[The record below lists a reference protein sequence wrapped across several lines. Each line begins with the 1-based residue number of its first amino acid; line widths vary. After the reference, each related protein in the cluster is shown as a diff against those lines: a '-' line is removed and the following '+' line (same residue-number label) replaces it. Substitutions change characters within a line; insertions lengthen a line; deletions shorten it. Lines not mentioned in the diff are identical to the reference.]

1 MKLAERA
8 VMVLLALAAVAA
20 AMFVIAYALEWSTQI
35 LGIAL
40 GVALVLIA
48 AALIVAGKRVT
59 TQGDVVDER
68 PRLGDRGEER
78 QLELEV
84 ERGGKGVSRRGVLLG
99 GAAATG
105 TALGAA
111 LVVPIASLGPKP
123 GDAIGASPWRR
134 GTKVIDENGVHLTPD
149 DIKVGG
155 FITGYPEGSDPRELG
170 SVIVLVR
177 LRPEE
182 LDLPAD
188 RSDWDVDGVLAF
200 SKICTHAGC
209 TINLF
214 RYPLYEPTSPGPAL
228 VCPCHYSTF
237 DVTTGGNRIFGPA
250 GRSLPQLPLEKDGEG
265 RLVAAGDMSG
275 PIGPSW
281 WGVRKRDS

>member
-1 MKLAERA
+1 MRRAEGI
-8 VMVLLALAAVAA
+8 VLVLLAVAA
-20 AMFVIAYALEWSTQI
+20 APAVMFVVAYALEWSTQI
-35 LGIAL
+35 LGLAL
-40 GVALVLIA
+40 GTAFVLVA
-48 AALIVAGKRVT
+48 AALIIAGKLVAP
-59 TQGDVVDER
+59 GEEMAEER
-68 PRLGDRGEER
+68 PRLGEESEQR
-78 QLELEV
+78 QLELEIQ
-84 ERGGKGVSRRGVLLG
+84 RGGEGVSRRGVLLG

-111 LVVPIASLGPKP
+111 LVLPVASLGPAP
-123 GDAIGASPWRR
+123 GDEIGASPWRR
-134 GTKVIDENGVHLTPD
+134 GTSVVDGEGAHLTPE
-149 DIKVGG
+149 DIKLGSFVTG
-155 FITGYPEGSDPRELG
+155 FPEGSDPRELG
-170 SVIVLVR
+170 AVLVLVR
-177 LRPEE
+177 LRPHE

-188 RSDWDVDGVLAF
+188 RSDWDADGVLAF

-250 GRSLPQLPLEKDGEG
+250 GRALPQLPLELDGEG
-265 RLVAAGDMSG
+265 RLIAAGDMSG

-281 WGVRKRDS
+281 WGVRKQ